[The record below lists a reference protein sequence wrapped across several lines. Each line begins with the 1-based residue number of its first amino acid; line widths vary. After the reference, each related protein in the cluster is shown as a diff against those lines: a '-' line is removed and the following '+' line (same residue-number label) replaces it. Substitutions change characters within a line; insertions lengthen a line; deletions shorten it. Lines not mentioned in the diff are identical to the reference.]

1 MTLRG
6 YDRILIIAIVAILV
20 LGLIMVQSASGPIA
34 SEVNGDSLHYVKRQG
49 LAVIIGLAAC
59 LTLAVIPY
67 SWIRQYAWWVYGAVI
82 LALIALMIPGVGRE
96 VNGSTRWIGVGG
108 FNLQPSEFAKIAIVV
123 CLGSFVADNVGRLND
138 RRVILKATLIPAPL
152 LVLVLSQPDFGT
164 TMLLF
169 ALTFILLLVGG
180 LPSKWLIGF
189 VAAAIAAGVPLILF
203 ASYRWERIKGFLD
216 PWRDAAG
223 SGYQVIQSMVAFQS
237 GGVTGQGL
245 GESHAKHLFLP
256 EPWTDF
262 VGSVMAEELGFVGIV
277 VLISLY
283 CVIVWRGVE
292 VARRA
297 PDMFG
302 VLLAVTLTC
311 LLGGQA
317 ILNFGVVMGVLPPK
331 GLVLPFM
338 SYGGSAVIVHLM
350 AVGLI
355 LNVSANGRAEAER
368 MLTSYRRAAV
378 AEGVGA

>member
-1 MTLRG
+1 MTFRG
-6 YDRILIIAIVAILV
+6 YDRILIIAIVTILV
-20 LGLIMVQSASGPIA
+20 LGLIMVQSASGPTA

-49 LAVIIGLAAC
+49 LAVILGVAAC
-59 LTLAVIPY
+59 FAFAVMPY
-67 SWIRQYAWWVYGAVI
+67 SWIRRFSWWVYGAVI

-123 CLGSFVADNVGRLND
+123 CLGAFVADNVGRLND
-138 RRVILKATLIPAPL
+138 RNVILKAMLVPAPIL
-152 LVLVLSQPDFGT
+152 FLVMSQPDFGT

-169 ALTFILLLVGG
+169 ALTFVLLLVGG
-180 LPSKWLIGF
+180 LPSKWLIGL
-189 VAAAIAAGVPLILF
+189 VGAAVAAGVPLVLL
-203 ASYRWERIKGFLD
+203 ASYRLERWTSFID
-216 PWRDAAG
+216 PWKDAAG

-262 VGSVMAEELGFVGIV
+262 VGSVMAEELGFVGV
-277 VLISLY
+277 VFLITLY

-297 PDMFG
+297 PDMYG
-302 VLLAVTLTC
+302 VLITITLTC

>member
-1 MTLRG
+1 MT
-6 YDRILIIAIVAILV
+6 ITIVAILV

-49 LAVIIGLAAC
+49 LAVILGLSASVA
-59 LTLAVIPY
+59 LAIMPY
-67 SWIRQYAWWVYGAVI
+67 SWIRRFAWWAYAGVI
-82 LALIALMIPGVGRE
+82 IALVALMIPGVGRE
-96 VNGSTRWIGVGG
+96 VNGSVRWIGVGG

-123 CLGSFVADNVGRLND
+123 CLGSFVAGNVGKLND
-138 RRVILKATLIPAPL
+138 RNVILKAMLVPAPI
-152 LVLVLSQPDFGT
+152 LVLVMCQPDFGT

-169 ALTFILLLVGG
+169 ALTFVLLLVGG
-180 LPSKWLIGF
+180 LPSKWLLGL
-189 VAAAIAAGVPLILF
+189 VAGAVAAGVPLVLL
-203 ASYRWERIKGFLD
+203 ASYRLKRLTSFLD
-216 PWRDAAG
+216 PWEDAAG

-262 VGSVMAEELGFVGIV
+262 VGSVMAEELGFVGVV

-283 CVIVWRGVE
+283 CVVVWRGVE
-292 VARRA
+292 IARRA

-302 VLLAVTLTC
+302 VLVAITLTC

-317 ILNFGVVMGVLPPK
+317 ILNFGVVMGALPPK

-350 AVGLI
+350 SVGLI

-368 MLTSYRRAAV
+368 MLTPYRRAAV
-378 AEGVGA
+378 VEGVRV